1 MISHVAYDDYLFVY
15 LNLNYWLVLYLFL
28 WHMQLLSLLTED
40 KLWILGHRFI
50 SYLLGRTGTKKKK
63 KKQPTWRFNRTQRR
77 KQDDTEE
84 DVTACAV

>member
-15 LNLNYWLVLYLFL
+15 LNLNYLLVLYLFL

-50 SYLLGRTGTKKKK
+50 SYLLGRTGTKKKNK
-63 KKQPTWRFNRTQRR
+63 TTHL
-77 KQDDTEE
+77 E
-84 DVTACAV
+84 V

>member
-50 SYLLGRTGTKKKK
+50 SYLLGRTGTKKNKK
-63 KKQPTWRFNRTQRR
+63 KKPTWRFNRTQRR